1 MIHPRRHLLT
11 LHTARLHSDA
21 RYSFFPLFPPFSCI
35 LSLPLSLSP
44 SLPLS
49 LSPSLPLFSLS
60 RPRSQNKK
68 SAEEW
73 RKKVDFLGCHNM
85 GDKISDLSF
94 FKSVRPVVLKC
105 LEDLFQFAIYK
116 PGEIIV
122 KEGDPGDAFYILSR
136 GVVSVSVMQEGVDTP
151 VVDLKEGQVFGE
163 AALMESTPRTASCTA
178 KELCLLLVLRKD
190 HFQNFFN
197 VCPEMKENLEDG
209 LHLRTAQ
216 KLRKLNVPFFRS
228 MGDKKLQVR
237 VEQGSNN
244 EHAGETWERHGR
256 DIEERHRGET

>member
-1 MIHPRRHLLT
+1 
-11 LHTARLHSDA
+11 
-21 RYSFFPLFPPFSCI
+21 
-35 LSLPLSLSP
+35 
-44 SLPLS
+44 
-49 LSPSLPLFSLS
+49 
-60 RPRSQNKK
+60 
-68 SAEEW
+68 
-73 RKKVDFLGCHNM
+73 M
-85 GDKISDLSF
+85 GDKINDLSF

-190 HFQNFFN
+190 HFQNLFN

-228 MGDKKLQVR
+228 MGDKKLQVHFER
-237 VEQGSNN
+237 RARGRGI
-244 EHAGETWERHGR
+244 GETWERR
-256 DIEERHRGET
+256 ATARSCV